1 MRILQIID
9 SLEMGGAER
18 MAINYANG
26 LANHIAF
33 SGIVATRK
41 EGSLKSHIQENVS
54 FICLNKKH
62 AIDFKAIY
70 KLKLFCKKN
79 KVVLVHAHGT
89 SYFTAFLL
97 KLIHPSIKIIWHEHA
112 GARGFETIISNLPL
126 WICSRFFSGILVVNH
141 TLENWCKTVIN
152 FQQVLYLP
160 NFTLLDTTENRVT
173 FLKGI
178 DSKRIVCLANLR
190 HPKNH
195 KLLVGVAIKV
205 KSNYPDW
212 TFHLIGKDLNDA
224 YSKQIKQSILE
235 NQLENTV
242 FIYGLKEDVHHII
255 EQASIGVLTSSSE
268 GLPVA
273 LLEYG
278 WHKKAVVATNVG
290 EIPLIISDGWNGFI
304 VPSDSKD
311 LFYEALIKCIAS
323 ESLTK
328 QLGRELYQTIV
339 KNHSEKAV
347 LDKYLNWINKTLKCC

>member
-9 SLEMGGAER
+9 SLEVGGAER

-26 LANHIAF
+26 LASRIEF
-33 SGIVATRK
+33 SGIVASRK
-41 EGSLKSHIQENVS
+41 EGELKSHIQENVP
-54 FICLNKKH
+54 FLCLNKKY
-62 AIDFKAIY
+62 AADFKAIF
-70 KLKLFCKKN
+70 KLKQFCKN
-79 KVVLVHAHGT
+79 HQVTLVHAHGT

-97 KLIHPSIKIIWHEHA
+97 KLIHPRIKIIWHEHA
-112 GARGFETIISNLPL
+112 GARSSEEVLRNLPL
-126 WICSRFFSGILVVNH
+126 WICSRFFNGILVVNH
-141 TLENWCKTVIN
+141 TLENWCKKVLH

-195 KLLVGVAIKV
+195 QLLIDVAIEV
-205 KSNYPDW
+205 KNAYPDW
-212 TFHLIGKDLNDA
+212 TFHLIGKDLNDS
-224 YSKQIKQSILE
+224 YSEQIKRSIKE

-242 FIYGLKEDVHHII
+242 FIYGLKEDVNHII

-278 WHKKAVVATNVG
+278 WHQKAVVATNVG
-290 EIPLIISDGWNGFI
+290 EIPLIISNGFNGFI
-304 VPSDSKD
+304 VPSDAKKM
-311 LFYEALIKCIAS
+311 FFEALSK
-323 ESLTK
+323 
-328 QLGRELYQTIV
+328 
-339 KNHSEKAV
+339 
-347 LDKYLNWINKTLKCC
+347 